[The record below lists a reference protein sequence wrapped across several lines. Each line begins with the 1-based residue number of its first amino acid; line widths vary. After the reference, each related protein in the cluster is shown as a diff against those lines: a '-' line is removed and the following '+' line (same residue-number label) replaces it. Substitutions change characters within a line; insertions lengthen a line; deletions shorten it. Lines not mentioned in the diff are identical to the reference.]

1 MLARPLLFT
10 DHVDEGEHGGEHE
23 GKSDGVEEEDSEASN
38 TNSGKRNPLL
48 DEITLCGAPQGKN
61 NGGTKE

>member
-23 GKSDGVEEEDSEASN
+23 GKSDGVEGEDSEASN

-48 DEITLCGAPQGKN
+48 DEITLRGAPQGKN